1 VLKWR
6 VITASLLAPL
16 LLGWIWLL
24 PTGAVSTLFAV
35 VTLIG
40 AWEWACLMGLGGRD
54 RLLYPLGLGLL
65 MILGWAYCRV
75 EEVAVPVFAAATMLW
90 AVLLVWVFRFNR
102 RLSVAPAPRL
112 AEAAVGYGVLWL
124 AWLSLTVLHQLDGG
138 PFFITLLLFAV
149 WGADVGAYFSGR
161 AFGRRKLAV
170 NVSPNKTWEGL
181 LGGLALAVATAVLLQ
196 LVFGPGWPPLLVLL
210 PLTVVSVLF
219 SVGGDLFESMIKRQ
233 HGAKDSGT
241 LLPGHGGILDRIDS
255 LTAAGPIF
263 VMGLLWWQLTL

>member
-1 VLKWR
+1 MLKSR

-16 LLGWIWLL
+16 LLACIWLL
-24 PTGAVSTLFAV
+24 PMGVASILFAL

-40 AWEWACLMGLGGRD
+40 AWEWACLMGAGR
-54 RLLYPLGLGLL
+54 RGQVLYPLGLGLL
-65 MILGWAYCRV
+65 MVLGWRYGLRKELLA
-75 EEVAVPVFAAATMLW
+75 PVFFAGSLLW
-90 AVLLVWVFRFNR
+90 VMLLVWVFRFNQR
-102 RLSVAPAPRL
+102 RTLKPAGRLS
-112 AEAAVGYGVLWL
+112 EAALGYGVLWF
-124 AWLSLTVLHQLDGG
+124 AWLSLTALHGLDGG

-181 LGGLALAVATAVLLQ
+181 LGGLALAVLTAVVLQ
-196 LVFGPGWPPLLVLL
+196 LLFGPGWPPLAVLL
-210 PLTVVSVLF
+210 PLVVVSVLF

-233 HGAKDSGT
+233 HGAKDSGS
-241 LLPGHGGILDRIDS
+241 LLPGHGGVLDRIDS

-263 VMGLLWWQLTL
+263 LMGLLWWQLTL